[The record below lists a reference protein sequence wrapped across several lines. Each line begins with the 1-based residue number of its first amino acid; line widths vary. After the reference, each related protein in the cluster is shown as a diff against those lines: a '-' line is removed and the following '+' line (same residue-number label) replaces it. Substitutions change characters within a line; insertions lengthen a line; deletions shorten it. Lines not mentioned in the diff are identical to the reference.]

1 MRTILYIIQKEFIQ
15 IGRNKTML
23 PVIFV
28 VPLIQ
33 LIILVNAATL
43 EMKRINMYVV
53 DKDLSTTS
61 RLMVNKFKASPFF
74 VVRNSSFSLEDAESE
89 FKKDNVEVILQVPA
103 RFEHDLVRNNHV
115 KVQVIINA
123 INGTVGG
130 LESAYIMNILS
141 GFNQSVVADWVG
153 VPSKGVVQASSIAVT
168 SSYWYNPQL
177 NYKTFMV
184 PAVLVLLVT
193 IIGMFLSA
201 LNLVREKELGTIEQI
216 NVTPI
221 KKYQFI
227 AGKLIPFWII
237 ALFELAFGLTVGKLL
252 FHIPIVGS
260 LWLLFGVAGIYL
272 LVILGVGLF
281 ISTVTDT
288 QQQTMFV
295 SFFFMIIFVMMSGTF
310 TPVES
315 MPSWAQTLNHINPVS
330 YFMRAIRM
338 ILLKGSGFKDVL
350 NEIISLCI
358 YAWIIL
364 SLAVWRYRKVA

>member
-15 IGRNKTML
+15 IRRNKTML

-43 EMKRINMYVV
+43 EMKHINMYVV
-53 DKDLSTTS
+53 DKDLSSTS
-61 RLMVNKFKASPFF
+61 RQMVNKFKASPFF
-74 VVRNSSFSLEDAESE
+74 VIKKSSFQLDDAESDL
-89 FKKDNVEVILQVPA
+89 KKDKVDVILHIPSN
-103 RFEHDLVRNNHV
+103 FERSLVRENKA

-123 INGTVGG
+123 INGTAGG
-130 LESAYIMNILS
+130 IENAYIANIIN
-141 GFNQSVVADWVG
+141 GFNKSVIADWVG
-153 VPSKGVVQASSIAVT
+153 LPAKGTVTTSSIAIT
-168 SSYWYNPQL
+168 SSFWYNPEL

-184 PAVLVLLVT
+184 PAVLVLLIT
-193 IIGMFLSA
+193 LIGMFLSA

-221 KKYQFI
+221 RKYQFI

-237 ALFELAFGLTVGKLL
+237 ALFELGFGLTFGKLV
-252 FHIPIVGS
+252 FHIPTLGS
-260 LWLLFGVAGIYL
+260 ISLLFFVAAIYL
-272 LVILGVGLF
+272 LVVLGLGLF

-295 SFFFMIIFVMMSGTF
+295 SFFFMIVFIMMSGTF

-315 MPSWAQTLNHINPVS
+315 MPDWAQWVNHINPVS
-330 YFMRAIRM
+330 YFMRVIRM
-338 ILLKGSGFKDVL
+338 ILLKGSGFMDILK
-350 NEIISLCI
+350 EIIALSVF
-358 YAWIIL
+358 AWIIL

>member
-15 IGRNKTML
+15 IRRNRTML

-53 DKDLSTTS
+53 DKDLSSTS
-61 RLMVNKFKASPFF
+61 RQMVNKFKASPFF
-74 VVRNSSFSLEDAESE
+74 VIQKSSFQLEDAESE
-89 FKKDNVEVILQVPA
+89 LKKDHVDVILHIPSN
-103 RFEHDLVRNNHV
+103 FEKNLVRENKA
-115 KVQVIINA
+115 KVQIIINA
-123 INGTVGG
+123 INGAAGG
-130 LESAYIMNILS
+130 IENAYIVNIIN
-141 GFNQSVVADWVG
+141 GYNKSVIADWIG
-153 VPSKGVVQASSIAVT
+153 VSPKGAISAPSIAVT

-193 IIGMFLSA
+193 LIGMFLSA

-237 ALFELAFGLTVGKLL
+237 ALFELGFGLTVGKLL
-252 FHIPIVGS
+252 FNIPIIGS
-260 LWLLFGVAGIYL
+260 VPLLFGVAGIYL
-272 LVILGVGLF
+272 LVVLGLGLF
-281 ISTVTDT
+281 ISTVTET

-295 SFFFMIIFVMMSGTF
+295 SFFFMIVFVMMSGTF

-315 MPSWAQTLNHINPVS
+315 MPKWAQLVNHINPVS
-330 YFMRAIRM
+330 YFMRVIRM
-338 ILLKGSGFKDVL
+338 ILLKGSGFSDILK
-350 NEIISLCI
+350 EIIALSL

-364 SLAVWRYRKVA
+364 SLAVWRYRKVT

>member
-15 IGRNKTML
+15 IRRNKTML

-43 EMKRINMYVV
+43 EMKHINMYVV
-53 DKDLSTTS
+53 DKDLSSTS
-61 RLMVNKFKASPFF
+61 HQMVNKFKASPFF
-74 VVRNSSFSLEDAESE
+74 VIKKSSFQLDDAESDL
-89 FKKDNVEVILQVPA
+89 KKDKVDVILHIPSN
-103 RFEHDLVRNNHV
+103 FERSLVRENKA

-123 INGTVGG
+123 INGTAGG
-130 LESAYIMNILS
+130 IENAYIANIIN
-141 GFNQSVVADWVG
+141 GFNKSVIADWVG
-153 VPSKGVVQASSIAVT
+153 LPAKGTVTTSSIAIT
-168 SSYWYNPQL
+168 SSFWYNPEL

-184 PAVLVLLVT
+184 PAVLVLLIT
-193 IIGMFLSA
+193 LIGMFLSA

-221 KKYQFI
+221 RKYQFI

-237 ALFELAFGLTVGKLL
+237 ALFELGFGLTFGKLV
-252 FHIPIVGS
+252 FHIPTLGS
-260 LWLLFGVAGIYL
+260 ISLLFFVAAIYL
-272 LVILGVGLF
+272 LVVLGLGLF

-295 SFFFMIIFVMMSGTF
+295 SFFFMIVFIMMSGTF

-315 MPSWAQTLNHINPVS
+315 MPDWAQWVNHINPVS
-330 YFMRAIRM
+330 YFMRIIRM
-338 ILLKGSGFKDVL
+338 ILLKGSGFMDILK
-350 NEIISLCI
+350 EIIALSVF
-358 YAWIIL
+358 AWIIL

>member
-1 MRTILYIIQKEFIQ
+1 MRTILYIIQKEFTQ
-15 IGRNKTML
+15 IRRNRTML
-23 PVIFV
+23 PVIFI
-28 VPLIQ
+28 VPLVQ

-43 EMKRINMYVV
+43 EMKRINLYVV
-53 DKDLSTTS
+53 DKDLSSTS
-61 RLMVNKFKASPFF
+61 RQMVNKFKASPFF
-74 VVRNSSFSLEDAESE
+74 VIKKSSFQLEDAESE
-89 FKKDNVEVILQVPA
+89 LKKDHVDVIIHIPSN
-103 RFEHDLVRNNHV
+103 FERNLVRENRA
-115 KVQVIINA
+115 KIQVIINA
-123 INGTVGG
+123 INGAAGG
-130 LESAYIMNILS
+130 IENAYIANIVS
-141 GFNQSVVADWVG
+141 GFNKAVITDWIG
-153 VPSKGVVQASSIAVT
+153 VPSRGTIAAPSISISS
-168 SSYWYNPQL
+168 SFWYNPQL

-237 ALFELAFGLTVGKLL
+237 ALFELGFGLSVGKLL
-252 FHIPIVGS
+252 FDIPIVGNIP
-260 LWLLFGVAGIYL
+260 LLFAVAGIYL
-272 LVILGVGLF
+272 LVVLGIGLF

-295 SFFFMIIFVMMSGTF
+295 SFFFMIVFVMMSGTF

-315 MPSWAQTLNHINPVS
+315 MPDWAQILNHINPVS
-330 YFMRAIRM
+330 YFMRVIRM
-338 ILLKGSGFKDVL
+338 ILLKGSGFKDIL
-350 NEIISLCI
+350 KEIIALSV

-364 SLAVWRYRKVA
+364 TLAVWRYRKVT

>member
-15 IGRNKTML
+15 IRRNRTML
-23 PVIFV
+23 PVIFI
-28 VPLIQ
+28 VPIIQ

-43 EMKRINMYVV
+43 EMKHINMYVV
-53 DKDLSTTS
+53 DKDLSSTS
-61 RLMVNKFKASPFF
+61 RQMVNKFKASPFF
-74 VVRNSSFSLEDAESE
+74 VIRKSSFQLEDAESDL
-89 FKKDNVEVILQVPA
+89 KKDKVDVILHIPSN
-103 RFEHDLVRNNHV
+103 FERELVRDNKA

-123 INGTVGG
+123 INGAAGG
-130 LESAYIMNILS
+130 IENAYIVNILN
-141 GFNQSVVADWVG
+141 GYNKSVVADWVG
-153 VPSKGVVQASSIAVT
+153 LPSKGIVTAPSIAI
-168 SSYWYNPQL
+168 SSSFWYNPEL

-184 PAVLVLLVT
+184 PAVLVILVT
-193 IIGMFLSA
+193 LIGMFLSA

-221 KKYQFI
+221 RKYQFI

-237 ALFELAFGLTVGKLL
+237 ALFELGFGLLVGKLL
-252 FHIPIVGS
+252 FNIPIVGS
-260 LWLLFGVAGIYL
+260 IPLLFFVAAIYL
-272 LVILGVGLF
+272 MAVLGLGLF

-295 SFFFMIIFVMMSGTF
+295 SFFFMIVFVMMSGTF

-315 MPSWAQTLNHINPVS
+315 MPDWGQFINYINPVS
-330 YFMRAIRM
+330 YFMRVIRM
-338 ILLKGSGFKDVL
+338 ILLKGSGFQDILK
-350 NEIISLCI
+350 EIIALTV